1 MQDFFPLGKWR
12 VRATVRAISSTAST
26 ETSRQAKEGRRAQI
40 SPGGCHGHCQ
50 LQAKVGSHGLDS
62 LEDGLLHSTCIKRQ
76 RWLNRHRKINRK
88 GQETLSAAKKWVISH
103 NGASWPWR
111 LRCGGRGC
119 ARGFLLREQ
128 TDRQTDLRCGRK
140 QGMSRHLQGLAGRW
154 FWVQHRSSPAP
165 GIPPLHLEAPA
176 SRTHTKGHVGEEAP
190 VVRHYKV
197 LWHNVS
203 PEGRKVVGSKWQGWC
218 AARKS
223 FLAPFGTEGAMNQ
236 SRDKGASTQTRH
248 G

>member
-40 SPGGCHGHCQ
+40 STGGCHGHCQ
-50 LQAKVGSHGLDS
+50 LQAMVGSHGLDS

-119 ARGFLLREQ
+119 ARGFLLRGQ
-128 TDRQTDLRCGRK
+128 TDRQTSAVAESKACPGTFGGRQGGGSGCSTVPVRLQESHPSILKRQPLGPTRKGTLARRLQLSGTTRFFGTMYHLR
-140 QGMSRHLQGLAGRW
+140 AGR
-154 FWVQHRSSPAP
+154 
-165 GIPPLHLEAPA
+165 
-176 SRTHTKGHVGEEAP
+176 
-190 VVRHYKV
+190 
-197 LWHNVS
+197 
-203 PEGRKVVGSKWQGWC
+203 
-218 AARKS
+218 
-223 FLAPFGTEGAMNQ
+223 
-236 SRDKGASTQTRH
+236 
-248 G
+248 